1 MRPAVNACVS
11 RCLITIVGTKRGP
24 KQNNRCKFINR
35 VPKYCTAVLVK
46 DFMEQRL
53 PPVEDPS
60 SPTYDR
66 DRLIR
71 SAAKSA
77 TAGVAGAALTNP
89 LDVIRNEMFKT
100 NESLVATIRRLVRE
114 TGHGFA
120 TRGMA
125 KNLVAV
131 AIPVGCTI
139 FFTDALIQFTTKRS
153 NSSNSGR
160 DKHATTN
167 YGNGNETDRR
177 R

>member
-1 MRPAVNACVS
+1 MNA
-11 RCLITIVGTKRGP
+11 TKL
-24 KQNNRCKFINR
+24 QNQTNANRR

-46 DFMEQRL
+46 DFMEERL
-53 PPVEDPS
+53 PKVEDPS

-100 NESLVATIRRLVRE
+100 NESLVATIKRLVNE
-114 TGHGFA
+114 TGYGFC

-125 KNLVAV
+125 KNMVAV

-139 FFTDALIQFTTKRS
+139 FFTDALIQFTTNKEKS
-153 NSSNSGR
+153 
-160 DKHATTN
+160 K
-167 YGNGNETDRR
+167 YGDDRR
-177 R
+177 RQNEQ

>member
-1 MRPAVNACVS
+1 
-11 RCLITIVGTKRGP
+11 
-24 KQNNRCKFINR
+24 
-35 VPKYCTAVLVK
+35 
-46 DFMEQRL
+46 MEQRL
-53 PPVEDPS
+53 PRVDDPS

-66 DRLIR
+66 DRLCR

-100 NESLVATIRRLVRE
+100 NESLLKTVKRLVHE
-114 TGHGFA
+114 TGYGFA

-139 FFTDALIQFTTKRS
+139 FFTDVLIQFTNS
-153 NSSNSGR
+153 NSSDDFDSQ
-160 DKHATTN
+160 
-167 YGNGNETDRR
+167 
-177 R
+177 

>member
-1 MRPAVNACVS
+1 MEVEMFLCDWIFLRVQGCVLICCCLMMNA
-11 RCLITIVGTKRGP
+11 TKQ
-24 KQNNRCKFINR
+24 KCMETECNR

-53 PPVEDPS
+53 PQVDPS

-66 DRLIR
+66 DRLLR

-100 NESLVATIRRLVRE
+100 NESLVATIRRLVNE
-114 TGHGFA
+114 TGYGFC

-125 KNLVAV
+125 KNMVAV

-139 FFTDALIQFTTKRS
+139 FFTDALIQFTTKRKS
-153 NSSNSGR
+153 ESDDADS
-160 DKHATTN
+160 
-167 YGNGNETDRR
+167 RR

>member
-1 MRPAVNACVS
+1 MFASYAFEFFRV
-11 RCLITIVGTKRGP
+11 LISFLSIQTDAE
-24 KQNNRCKFINR
+24 CS

-46 DFMEQRL
+46 DFMEERL
-53 PPVEDPS
+53 PKVEDPS

-66 DRLIR
+66 DRLLR

-100 NESLVATIRRLVRE
+100 NESLVATIRRLVNE
-114 TGHGFA
+114 TGYGFT

-125 KNLVAV
+125 KNMVAV

-139 FFTDALIQFTTKRS
+139 FFTDALIQFTTTR
-153 NSSNSGR
+153 
-160 DKHATTN
+160 
-167 YGNGNETDRR
+167 ETKYEEDRR
-177 R
+177 RQN

>member
-1 MRPAVNACVS
+1 
-11 RCLITIVGTKRGP
+11 
-24 KQNNRCKFINR
+24 
-35 VPKYCTAVLVK
+35 
-46 DFMEQRL
+46 MEERL
-53 PPVEDPS
+53 PRVDDPS

-66 DRLIR
+66 DRLCR

-100 NESLVATIRRLVRE
+100 NESLVTTIRRLVNE
-114 TGHGFA
+114 TGHGFV

-139 FFTDALIQFTTKRS
+139 FFTDVLIQFTTKYDDDFEPRQQR
-153 NSSNSGR
+153 GR
-160 DKHATTN
+160 Q
-167 YGNGNETDRR
+167 EPR
-177 R
+177 

>member
-1 MRPAVNACVS
+1 MQHNVR
-11 RCLITIVGTKRGP
+11 TETEY
-24 KQNNRCKFINR
+24 NNIRI
-35 VPKYCTAVLVK
+35 PKYCTAILVK
-46 DFMEQRL
+46 DFMEERL
-53 PPVEDPS
+53 PQVEDPS

-77 TAGVAGAALTNP
+77 TAGIAGAALTNP

-100 NESLVATIRRLVRE
+100 NESLVATIRRLVNE
-114 TGHGFA
+114 TGYEFA

-139 FFTDALIQFTTKRS
+139 FFTDALIQFTTNRNNDIDS
-153 NSSNSGR
+153 Q
-160 DKHATTN
+160 H
-167 YGNGNETDRR
+167 RR
-177 R
+177 RQDSLK